1 MIGEV
6 KKEYPYCMTISKS
19 HDKQI
24 QFLGLGL
31 LFCIYLVWQLP
42 NVITLR
48 YFLLLGLSILFVPTG
63 VRGIYRTLTTEAS
76 QPSSKPV
83 FIAYALFIAWLFFI
97 AIGIAA
103 KPDQSLMEI
112 KGQWLPP
119 TLWLLIGYGTALTY
133 CSRQTSEYLPVRIA
147 FWALVAHAVLQLVV
161 AAWTIYQE
169 GSLPPVN
176 FGGISDHKANVTY
189 TNVLALALLLTEM
202 AFNSGGVRLL
212 GVGRR
217 IQAIVFGI
225 LLISTYVSAA
235 RNGVIVFLL
244 LTAIGAMVI
253 GLRHKRQAPR
263 YWWSILAVCSA
274 VIVLGVWLALK
285 SDSRWERFIATVPVA
300 WDIDGNFAWVNTEKY
315 PVPLAADGQPV
326 DISAYERI
334 AFAHAALRFISQH
347 PLGTEVSR
355 DAFKSLVSTDYV
367 PTEVGHPHNGYLELG
382 VSVGLPGLALWA
394 TFLGTMIWLGYKSF
408 QSWKNPA
415 GIALLM
421 VVLGFALRSL
431 LDSIVRDHII
441 QEFMLTCGLLVGCIE
456 ASRVHK
462 GLIASR

>member
-1 MIGEV
+1 M
-6 KKEYPYCMTISKS
+6 KISIS
-19 HDKQI
+19 HDKQTH
-24 QFLGLGL
+24 FLGLGL

-42 NVITLR
+42 NVIALR
-48 YFLLLGLSILFVPTG
+48 YFLLLGLFILFFPSG
-63 VRGIYRTLTTEAS
+63 VRRVCRTLTSAAR

-103 KPDQSLMEI
+103 EPDQSLMEI

-119 TLWLLIGYGTALTY
+119 TLFLLIGYGAMHLY
-133 CSRQTSEYLPVRIA
+133 SVREASDGSPLRIA
-147 FWALVAHAVLQLVV
+147 FWALVAHAVLQLAV
-161 AAWTIYQE
+161 AAWTIHRD
-169 GSLPPVN
+169 GSLPSGN

-202 AFNSGGVRLL
+202 AFNSAGVRLL
-212 GVGRR
+212 GLGRR

-244 LTAIGAMVI
+244 LTAIGAIVI
-253 GLRHKRQAPR
+253 GLPYKRQAPR
-263 YWWSILAVCSA
+263 HWWSILAVCSA
-274 VIVLGVWLALK
+274 VIVLGIWLTLK
-285 SDSRWERFIATVPVA
+285 SDARWERFVATVPVA
-300 WDIDGNFAWVNTEKY
+300 WDIDSNFAWLNTEKY

-326 DISAYERI
+326 DISAYKRI
-334 AFAHAALRFISQH
+334 AFAQAALRFLSQH

-355 DAFKSLVSTDYV
+355 DTFKKLVSTHYE
-367 PTEVGHPHNGYLELG
+367 PTVEGHPHNSYLDLG
-382 VSVGLPGLALWA
+382 ISVGLPGLALWV

-421 VVLGFALRSL
+421 VVLGFALRAL

-441 QEFMLTCGLLVGCIE
+441 QEFMLTCGLLLGCIE
-456 ASRVHK
+456 IYRADKRP
-462 GLIASR
+462 LAPR